1 MTMAKKE
8 SRRLAYIAKDTKTYM
23 NIEEGRFKYSNE
35 GDTNILF
42 IVIPRNLRSN
52 LRERMEET
60 VKNDMWDD
68 IIWIETRSNTVS
80 ETEKALKKKSD
91 LYNFFWDVREYLF
104 NYLDRRKL
112 DSIAAKYS
120 PCELVFSAHKNTQE
134 HLAAKLNPK
143 ELILV
148 DSGHRIF
155 KRMND
160 SGYINYSRWHISK
173 SRFTRYMFWA
183 TGLKVFDRSKTTL
196 FTVYADEIETHHK
209 VVKNNFDY
217 QSHLLNSKD
226 IGEEVV
232 WISTPIYA
240 MTPSVNI
247 EDYVKYIQ
255 TYIHRLGI
263 DPGKLIYIPH
273 PGKQTDEEIS
283 FIRQNLNCRVDD
295 RDIPVE
301 FKIANYDRLPKICI
315 SPFSSAL
322 VNINVASAGRIKIIS
337 AWHYELN
344 NFEIWH
350 NWKIDVEKNPK
361 LDVEFIE
368 VGDCNS
374 LFYIKDNGQ
383 TEGSTYKNF
392 SDWESNKPDSMSK

>member
-1 MTMAKKE
+1 MAKKE

-23 NIEEGRFKYSNE
+23 NIEEGRFKYSKK

-42 IVIPRNLRSN
+42 IIIPRNIRGN

-60 VKNDMWDD
+60 VKKDKWDE
-68 IIWIETRSNTVS
+68 IIWVETRSNTVS
-80 ETEKALKKKSD
+80 EREEERKKKSE
-91 LYNFFWDVREYLF
+91 LYSFYWDVREYF
-104 NYLDRRKL
+104 YNYLDRRKL

-134 HLAAKLNPK
+134 HLAAKLHPK
-143 ELILV
+143 ELIMV

-173 SRFTRYMFWA
+173 SRFTRYMFWG

-196 FTVYADEIETHHK
+196 FTVYADEIETNHK

-217 QSHLLNSKD
+217 QSHLLNSKE
-226 IGEEVV
+226 IGDEVV

-240 MTPSVNI
+240 MTPGVRL
-247 EDYVKYIQ
+247 EDYVQYIQ
-255 TYIHRLGI
+255 TYIRELEI
-263 DPGKLIYIPH
+263 DHTKLIYIPH

-283 FIRQNLNCRVDD
+283 YIQKNLNCRIDD

-301 FKIANYDRLPKICI
+301 FKIANYEKLPEICI

-322 VNINVASAGRIKIIS
+322 VNINVASNGRIRIVS
-337 AWHYELN
+337 AWHYELSS
-344 NFEIWH
+344 FEIWN
-350 NWKIDVEKNPK
+350 NWKIDVEKNPN
-361 LDVEFIE
+361 LDVEFVEI
-368 VGDCNS
+368 GDCNPM
-374 LFYIKDNGQ
+374 FYLGKKGQ
-383 TEGSTYKNF
+383 SQMLTYKNF
-392 SDWESNKPDSMSK
+392 SDWESSRSESK